1 MNLRA
6 LRKRAGLIIRNVARE
21 LKCSE
26 SSIRNWEKGR
36 TTPMMEVWQLRLPV
50 FLKRGF
56 LNPLGFAWLTIFDFL
71 DSLRNTDRIAP
82 RKTDN
87 SCFRQR
93 LLTRNLILII
103 PA

>member
-36 TTPMMEVWQLRLPV
+36 TTPMMEVWQVFRLRDLYQCTEAELVDAVNESMLEETQP
-50 FLKRGF
+50 
-56 LNPLGFAWLTIFDFL
+56 
-71 DSLRNTDRIAP
+71 
-82 RKTDN
+82 
-87 SCFRQR
+87 
-93 LLTRNLILII
+93 
-103 PA
+103 